1 MVVPIAKQVVSVA
14 HATLPNV
21 PFGGPGGLTL
31 WTTDHAGSSDEAGR
45 AGATT
50 VPASNAI
57 ARTILDPTRM

>member
-1 MVVPIAKQVVSVA
+1 MA

-31 WTTDHAGSSDEAGR
+31 ETTDHAGSSDDAGK

-50 VPASNAI
+50 VPASSAI
-57 ARTILDPTRM
+57 ARTILDTTRMFAPPTELFRL